1 MNNCSAVHKQA
12 QNLVTREIAGE
23 TLIVPVGSGVGQLHA
38 IFTLNPSGSMIWEML
53 GASTPDHTIV
63 ESICRKYEVAP
74 EQAQADLAEFL
85 DALRSAGLI
94 SSSPQSGG

>member
-1 MNNCSAVHKQA
+1 MKTCTAAHKQA

-53 GASTPDHTIV
+53 GASTPDHAIV
-63 ESICRKYEVAP
+63 ESIFRKYEVAP
-74 EQAQADLAEFL
+74 EQAQTDLAEFIE
-85 DALRSAGLI
+85 ALRSAGLI
-94 SSSPQSGG
+94 SASSQSGG